1 MADNVFKTRGQTKA
15 ASPDA
20 GNGVTREVP
29 VFGIVKNNIDSI
41 KSGRIQ
47 VYIENFGSSNPDD
60 SNSWITVSY
69 MTPFYGVTQPTAPN
83 TGYGDYVGNPTSYGM
98 WYSAPDIGSKVI
110 CIFINGD
117 PNYGYWIGCVP
128 EPEALTMVPAIGSS
142 DNVTMN
148 KGEADSYGGA
158 TRLPV
163 SNMNT
168 NDSSKA
174 DSASFLT
181 TAKPVHSY
189 SASILA
195 QQGLIRDPV
204 RGTIGTS
211 AQRESPS
218 RVGWGVNTPGRPIY
232 QGGFTDDNIVS
243 NLTANKDQL
252 QMINRRAGHSIVMDD
267 GDINGKDQ
275 LIRLRT
281 ALGHQI
287 LMSDDGQTL
296 FIIHSNGQSYIELGK
311 EGTIDMYSTNSVNIR
326 TQGDLNLHADNN
338 ININAGKDLNI
349 AAKNMNVNTETDTNF
364 RVGGNFSNYIQGSYT
379 VKVDGSLSLYS
390 DGEASLAS
398 SGTTYVTG
406 PSAVNLNTGSAS
418 LVPAVVAP
426 IPIMAQTDTL
436 FDKAKGWAAAPG
448 KLLTIVSRAPA
459 HSPWANANQ
468 GVDVKVDNDADAA
481 LPAAPSSAVAS
492 VNSATS
498 GTPPAP
504 TSPSLIST
512 VPGASAASAALDAS
526 TTAGM
531 VGAAASTAAATAAN
545 VVKAGTG
552 TITDAAGKLTAAVG
566 PLAQTPAQL
575 VTANVLK
582 PGADKVVNGLVA
594 QGKTVAEAMTPNL
607 FTGKPGAQTLDAL
620 VNNTKAAVETQIANI
635 QSAQAGLTKAG
646 VITGKEAPTQIA
658 GLVNAAASSGVKAV
672 TDFTKNVTGSIG
684 SAISGVTDKL
694 TGGAGSIAGQISA
707 GNFAAG
713 ITSSITGG
721 LGSIATSLTGMANNA
736 IKGVSG
742 LLDSAKGVA
751 GSAFAA
757 ITKSFKSFTPGVPQ
771 NLKAIAEKN
780 AAEAASADAAS
791 AGGGILDSAKTA
803 LSSATGAL
811 SGATSGLSGL
821 AGSATGLLN
830 SVKSA
835 ASGAIS
841 SVTGAISS
849 LTAGAGSGIGN
860 LPGGLGAIS
869 SNISKAAD
877 ITSKI
882 PGLAGA
888 SALAKNASTAINNGI
903 SLANSA
909 SSAIGSISKS
919 ISGATSGLDK
929 LASGASGSLGSL
941 TGATGSLNSLA
952 SSASGALSK
961 LGNTSL
967 SSLVSS
973 GLPASLGAQLSSAI
987 NSIGAG
993 GPFPIKLP
1001 IVASDTS
1008 NRTSLASQ
1016 ISSVLGNSKIPVP
1029 NFSKN
1034 PELLTAETERLNK
1047 LVDQQLALSK
1057 DHEKQGLEVD
1067 KARDAFVAA
1076 RDSLPAGDPGISS
1089 ALDTYNAELA
1099 KLSSISAKMKTIAEQ
1114 ALG

>member
-1 MADNVFKTRGQTKA
+1 MADNIFKARGQTKA
-15 ASPDA
+15 ASPQA
-20 GNGVTREVP
+20 GGGVLRTVP
-29 VFGIVKNNIDSI
+29 VFGIVKNNVDAI

-47 VYIENFGSSNPDD
+47 VYIQNFGSNNPDD
-60 SNSWITVSY
+60 SNSWVTVSY

-98 WYSAPDIGSKVI
+98 WYSSPDIGSKVI

-128 EPEALTMVPAIGSS
+128 QPEALTMVPAIGSI

-163 SNMNT
+163 TNMNT

-174 DSASFLT
+174 DSASFLK

-189 SASILA
+189 AASILA

-232 QGGFTDDNIVS
+232 QGGFNDDNLVD
-243 NLTANKDQL
+243 NLKANKDKL

-267 GDINGKDQ
+267 GDITGKDQ

-364 RVGGNFSNYIQGSYT
+364 RVGGNYSNYIQGNFT

-418 LVPAVVAP
+418 LVPGTVSP
-426 IPIMAQTDTL
+426 IPIFAQTDTL

-459 HSPWANANQ
+459 HAPWAGANQ
-468 GVDVKVDNDADAA
+468 GVDVKVDNDSDAA
-481 LPAAPSSAVAS
+481 LPSAPSSTVAA

-498 GTPPAP
+498 GAPDAP
-504 TSPSLIST
+504 TSPSLIAT
-512 VPGASAASAALDAS
+512 VPGASAASSALDAS
-526 TTAGM
+526 TTASL
-531 VGAAASTAAATAAN
+531 VGAAASTAAATAGDVVKSGTGLIKDAAGN
-545 VVKAGTG
+545 ATAAVGQLAQTPQQLETAGILKPGASSVVNSLVKAGTS
-552 TITDAAGKLTAAVG
+552 V
-566 PLAQTPAQL
+566 
-575 VTANVLK
+575 AN
-582 PGADKVVNGLVA
+582 
-594 QGKTVAEAMTPNL
+594 AMTPNL
-607 FTGKPGAQTLDAL
+607 FTGKPGAQNLTAL
-620 VNNTKAAVETQIANI
+620 VNNTKAQVGAQISNL
-635 QSAQAGLTKAG
+635 QSAQTGLTKAG
-646 VITGKEAPTQIA
+646 VITGKESPTQIA
-658 GLVNAAASSGVKAV
+658 GLISAAANSGVKAV
-672 TDFTKNVTGSIG
+672 TDFAKSVSGSVG
-684 SAISGVTDKL
+684 SALSGIGNKL
-694 TGGAGSIAGQISA
+694 TGGAGSVGGQISA

-713 ITSSITGG
+713 ISNSITGG
-721 LGSIATSLTGMANNA
+721 LGSIATSLTGMASSA

-771 NLKAIAEKN
+771 NLTEIAKKN
-780 AAEAASADAAS
+780 AQEADKADAAS
-791 AGGGILDSAKTA
+791 AGGGLLDSAKNA
-803 LSSATGAL
+803 VSGGA
-811 SGATSGLSGL
+811 G
-821 AGSATGLLN
+821 GLLD
-830 SVKSA
+830 SVKTA
-835 ASGAIS
+835 ASGALS
-841 SVTGAISS
+841 SVTGAVSK

-860 LPGGLGAIS
+860 LPGGLGS
-869 SNISKAAD
+869 V
-877 ITSKI
+877 TSGLNKVSDLTAKV

-888 SALAKNASTAINNGI
+888 SALAKTASTAITNGI

-909 SSAIGSISKS
+909 SSALGKLT
-919 ISGATSGLDK
+919 GGGGSGLPNVAGG
-929 LASGASGSLGSL
+929 LSGLQAS
-941 TGATGSLNSLA
+941 AT
-952 SSASGALSK
+952 GALSK
-961 LGNTSL
+961 LGSTSL
-967 SSLVSS
+967 SSLVSA
-973 GLPASLGAQLSSAI
+973 GLPASVGAQLSSAI
-987 NSIGAG
+987 NSLSAG

-1001 IVASDTS
+1001 TVAADTS
-1008 NRTSLASQ
+1008 NRTGLVAQ
-1016 ISSVLGNSKIPVP
+1016 ISSVLGNSKIPAP

-1034 PELLTAETERLNK
+1034 VDAQKAEEERLTN
-1047 LVDQQLALSK
+1047 LVEQQQALL
-1057 DHEKQGLEVD
+1057 KQQEEQSVVVD
-1067 KARDAFVAA
+1067 NARDAFTAA
-1076 RDSLPAGDPGISS
+1076 RDSLPAGDPGITT
-1089 ALDTYNAELA
+1089 AKDTYQTELA
-1099 KLSSISAKMKTIAEQ
+1099 KYTAIGDKIRAIADQ
-1114 ALG
+1114 ATA